1 MDEASDVELEMHV
14 EVDLHALESY
24 EDDLDLQDNND
35 DENNND
41 LMKDKFL
48 SRDGRL
54 WNPNC
59 IGQRRKLRHNVFTVK
74 KTGPTAE
81 TKDLN
86 EYDTFKL
93 IMSSEIVAL
102 IQRETNRKASK
113 MMRPTTFTCDEIYA
127 FIGLNCFAGAIKSD
141 NENYKDLWIKE
152 AHPVVLLCIFRPSPP
167 NTELRYGG
175 LTIQSHTIHSKDNC
189 TPGCLLPGCVTWDR
203 GSESLGTL

>member
-1 MDEASDVELEMHV
+1 MLIKVPFQDDDEENAYDDDRDAAEYQDVDIPVDEASDVELEMHV
-14 EVDLHALESY
+14 EVDLHALESD

-86 EYDTFKL
+86 E
-93 IMSSEIVAL
+93 
-102 IQRETNRKASK
+102 
-113 MMRPTTFTCDEIYA
+113 
-127 FIGLNCFAGAIKSD
+127 
-141 NENYKDLWIKE
+141 
-152 AHPVVLLCIFRPSPP
+152 
-167 NTELRYGG
+167 
-175 LTIQSHTIHSKDNC
+175 
-189 TPGCLLPGCVTWDR
+189 
-203 GSESLGTL
+203 